1 MAGYGY
7 TYQEANEFGFYEW
20 TLIATRQAT
29 KAEATNSIG
38 CDFYEDCPCCNCGE
52 AIALIQTYARPR
64 WSKSAKAMV
73 EDIDIVWRCASH
85 G

>member
-1 MAGYGY
+1 MANYGY
-7 TYQEANEFGFYEW
+7 TYQESSEFGFYEW

-29 KAEATNSIG
+29 EAEMTHLYG

-52 AIALIQTYARPR
+52 DIAVVETFARPR
-64 WSKSAKAMV
+64 WSKSGKRMV

-85 G
+85 A